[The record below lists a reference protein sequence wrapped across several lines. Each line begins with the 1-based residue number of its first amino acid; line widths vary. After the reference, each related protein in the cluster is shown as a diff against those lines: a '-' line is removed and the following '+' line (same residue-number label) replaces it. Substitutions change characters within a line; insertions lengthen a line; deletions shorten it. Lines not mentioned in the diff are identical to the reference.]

1 MGDAPGSVSATADA
15 VLDATQ
21 PMQTGAA
28 VAAPAG
34 QDIPRTP
41 AAAAANAIANAGI
54 LDRTLAPPGA

>member
-1 MGDAPGSVSATADA
+1 MGDAPASAGMPADVA
-15 VLDATQ
+15 LDATQ
-21 PMQTGAA
+21 PTQTGTA